1 MKPKTLGKKRT
12 ERALAIK
19 AAEEAEEPESKEPES
34 KVFVPEEFKQ
44 RKPGRPPLYT
54 DDILP
59 RVEELASKGLGNKE
73 IAKALGIHDKTFYDW
88 RDKYPQF
95 LHSVKKYR
103 GLADIQVENA
113 LFKSAIGFNFVEV
126 KKERRK
132 LGKDDEGKDIYKLV
146 ITEKIKKHIP
156 GVSAAQIFYLKNR
169 MPERYKDKIET
180 QISLSDDISSIAF
193 ALKRRGE

>member
-1 MKPKTLGKKRT
+1 MAKSKITGKKRK
-12 ERALAIK
+12 ERAASI
-19 AAEEAEEPESKEPES
+19 AATKPPMELKSYL
-34 KVFVPEEFKQ
+34 PEEYKE
-44 RKPGRPPLYT
+44 RKAGRPSLFT
-54 DDILP
+54 DEILP
-59 RVEELASKGLGNKE
+59 RVEELAAKGLTNNE
-73 IAKALGIHDKTFYDW
+73 IADALGIHHKTFYDW

-113 LFKSAIGFNFVEV
+113 LFKSAIGFNFTEV

-132 LGKDDEGKDIYKLV
+132 VGKDDDGRDKYELV
-146 ITEKIKKHIP
+146 VTEKVTKHIP